1 MPGIK
6 LFRSFRFVSF
16 CFVRVTGM
24 ATGWDRRGIL
34 DGVAIHRCSTHPST
48 RFRGSVLLPPV
59 CSFGAGE
66 IPLHPAPD
74 PVDPSSGRG
83 SRRPTVVH
91 TCPRADHAVCVCGG
105 RRSSAYRW
113 WWWLSRGGLAES
125 VRGARRFLAFI
136 GKKPPDNR
144 RAEPVPAPLLG
155 CSGA

>member
-16 CFVRVTGM
+16 RFVRVTGM

-91 TCPRADHAVCVCGG
+91 TCPRADHAVCVCVGG
-105 RRSSAYRW
+105 GEDRAPIGGGGGFHEAG
-113 WWWLSRGGLAES
+113 WLNPCA
-125 VRGARRFLAFI
+125 AHADF
-136 GKKPPDNR
+136 
-144 RAEPVPAPLLG
+144 
-155 CSGA
+155 